1 MFFYTFAFLVLSTVG
16 KIISKKELADLI
28 GKSERWVSKLID
40 EGLPIAGGGGRG
52 VAVQIDS
59 AAAIEWMIA
68 REVRREI
75 GVDGD
80 DDEGAGSAS
89 SEDRLLKRAR
99 REKLQIEIDKERG
112 RLVPN
117 DAVMT
122 LCTSIAAVYAT
133 QLDSLA
139 SRCASDLAVL
149 DEPAEIR
156 ARLFEETRRIR
167 AATADRLVDR
177 ARKLTT
183 EADGL
188 DSLRRGDGE
197 GAAAEDV

>member
-1 MFFYTFAFLVLSTVG
+1 MG
-16 KIISKKELADLI
+16 KIVSKKEFADLI
-28 GKSERWVSKLID
+28 GKSPRWISTLID
-40 EGLPIAGGGGRG
+40 EGLPVAGGGGRG
-52 VAVQIDS
+52 VAVEIDS
-59 AAAIEWMIA
+59 AAAIDWLIA

-75 GVDGD
+75 GIEGD
-80 DDEGAGSAS
+80 DEEGAGSAS

-133 QLDSLA
+133 QLDSLP

-149 DEPAEIR
+149 DDPAAIR
-156 ARLFEETRRIR
+156 ARLFEETRRMR

-177 ARKLTT
+177 ARGLSA
-183 EADGL
+183 EADRL

-197 GAAAEDV
+197 SPAAEDV